1 MGNNNIFDSIYLSR
15 IEKYVFKKLKKVYG
29 RKGAKAYS
37 KLVRIIYSNL
47 SLRYGFSVK
56 QFWNCLPLKI
66 IIKRKINGAYGKNYI
81 MKGLSY
87 SVIELNKKS
96 ATYNTFIHEFGHY
109 LKKLICF
116 AYNMYLQSNIILD
129 DIKRIN
135 NFIISRDE
143 KRNSLGIFNWSVQ
156 EEEDFACSWERYVLN
171 GHPSAYP
178 EIFDKIKEFLIKDI
192 NSRSVN
198 EVTEAYSLINISDDI
213 TDLFNNFIKTNKRTV
228 KIPVP
233 SFFGIPILKRRKI
246 NSIKKILITMLS
258 LIILSILVLM
268 FKQEIIF
275 FVKYLLYTLFNNHF
289 FKMIYLKI
297 RLMI

>member
-1 MGNNNIFDSIYLSR
+1 MGNNGIFDSIYLFR

-29 RKGAKAYS
+29 RKGAKVYS
-37 KLVRIIYSNL
+37 KLIRIIYGNL

-66 IIKRKINGAYGKNYI
+66 VIKRKIYDAYGKNYVK
-81 MKGLSY
+81 KGLDY

-116 AYNMYLQSNIILD
+116 ASNIYLPSNIMFD
-129 DIKRIN
+129 DMKRIDD
-135 NFIISRDE
+135 FIVDKDKKARV
-143 KRNSLGIFNWSVQ
+143 LAIFNWNTEQ
-156 EEEDFACSWERYVLN
+156 EEDFACSWERYVLN

-178 EIFDKIKEFLIKDI
+178 EIFDKIKGCLMEDI
-192 NSRSVN
+192 GNRSVD
-198 EVTEAYSLINISDDI
+198 EVTEAYSLINMNNDI
-213 TDLFNNFIKTNKRTV
+213 IDLFNNFIKTNKKTT
-228 KIPVP
+228 KTPIPSP
-233 SFFGIPILKRRKI
+233 FGIPILRRRKI
-246 NSIKKILITMLS
+246 NSIKKLFIKILL

-275 FVKYLLYTLFNNHF
+275 FVKYLLYILFNNSL